1 MAQLYPIGIQ
11 DFDEIIDDGYVYIDK
26 TSLIYDMVK
35 RYKRVFLSRPR
46 RFGKTLLTSTLDFY
60 FQGRSD
66 LFKNL
71 EIYKLE
77 KEWKQYPVL
86 HFDMSTIKV
95 ATAEGILSELNLKL
109 KAYENLYGKDE
120 DEILPSQRLGGIIK
134 RAKEKTGMP
143 PVVLIDEYDKPV
155 LDVSGDTE
163 KIKDVKAVMRAF
175 YAPLKA
181 ARLRFLFITGV
192 TKFSQMSIFSEL
204 NNLKVISMLPKYA
217 ALCGITEEEMLRDL
231 DEGIQEMAD
240 SNEWT
245 KEECIAELKR
255 NYDGYHFSYD
265 SPDIYNPFSLMQAIE
280 SAEIEK
286 YWYASTPSYI
296 IEYMKKFHIKPQT
309 LGPQKSYISSFDV
322 SIEDAESITPI
333 LYQSGYLTIKGYNKD
348 RKEYTLDIPNNE
360 IREGLMENMITYLGA
375 GLKPAALDL
384 VNDMRDAA
392 ASNS

>member
-309 LGPQKSYISSFDV
+309 LGPQKSYTSAFDV